1 MMFDYFDTDQSGAL
15 DTEVNYFLC
24 LQELKKLIEMI
35 MGSEA
40 TEEERLDLL
49 AEVD

>member
-15 DTEVNYFLC
+15 DTEVKVFFMK
-24 LQELKKLIEMI
+24 ELKKLIEMI

-40 TEEERLDLL
+40 TE
-49 AEVD
+49 